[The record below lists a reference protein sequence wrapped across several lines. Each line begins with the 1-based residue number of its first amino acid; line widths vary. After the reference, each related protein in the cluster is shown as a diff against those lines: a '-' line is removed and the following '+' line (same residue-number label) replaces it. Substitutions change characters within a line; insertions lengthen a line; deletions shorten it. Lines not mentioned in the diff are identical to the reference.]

1 MSFFSGA
8 RFRPPVGFSI
18 FTVVGVGI
26 LWSLCTWQ
34 LGRREDARVEREVY
48 EARLASPAFDALN
61 PPDNP
66 EFRRVQASGAPD
78 WTHVQRVIGRY
89 MWSQPGMQLLL
100 PLRLESGQSV
110 LVDIGWVP
118 EDEADAIIAREAQT
132 SGVRTYAGI
141 ARPFVSAPD
150 ARLTDDAAGHAR
162 WRSVSP
168 EGMGS
173 ASGVTVPAWVIIDG
187 QGLTD
192 EQEISDRVPPV
203 SGWRLAPVQRP
214 HGEYAFTW
222 FSLGMTLLLVWLS
235 LSFSSRGDR
244 GLSARS

>member
-1 MSFFSGA
+1 MSWISGA
-8 RFRPPVGFSI
+8 RFRPPLG
-18 FTVVGVGI
+18 FTVFAAIGIGI
-26 LWSLCTWQ
+26 LWSLCAWQ

-61 PPDNP
+61 PPENP
-66 EFRRVQASGAPD
+66 EFRRVHASGAPD
-78 WTHVQRVIGRY
+78 WAHVQRVIGRY

-100 PLRLESGQSV
+100 PLRLQSGQSV

-118 EDEADAIIAREAQT
+118 EDEADAIIQREAQNL
-132 SGVRTYAGI
+132 GARTFAGI
-141 ARPFVSAPD
+141 ARPYADAPD

-162 WRSVSP
+162 WRSVAP
-168 EGMGS
+168 GAMGE
-173 ASGVTVPAWVIIDG
+173 ASGVTFPPWVVIDG

-192 EQEISDRVPPV
+192 EQAIPDRVPPV
-203 SGWRLAPVQRP
+203 SGWRLSPVQRP

-235 LSFSSRGDR
+235 LSFSRRDPSGPVT
-244 GLSARS
+244 